1 MSQALETM
9 FESLYNNAV
18 PKIWAD
24 KVIIINLPTKSLS
37 FLELHQLT
45 CNLCDVYHF
54 VIQAYPSLKPLSSW
68 VIDLVDRMQFIQGW
82 INNGIPSVSI
92 TVV

>member
-9 FESLYNNAV
+9 FESLYNNSV